1 MNSDR
6 LRIHS
11 AALGYFDAVRRAG
24 SIRAAARRLNVASSA
39 VNRQILG
46 LEAALQAPLFERLP
60 TGLQLTAAG
69 EILARHVTTVLRDAE
84 WMASE
89 LRALK
94 GLRTGHVEVITL
106 EGVCHHIVP
115 QAIARMN
122 DRYPRVTIGVAIVD
136 TGEIPAAVING
147 EAHLALAFEVRPRPE
162 LRRIAVASFRLG
174 AVVLP
179 GSPLAGFASVSI
191 NDLRDHPVIL
201 PKPNFA
207 NREQVHPVMVS
218 AGMASKGRYEAG
230 STDLMKQLVLQGLGV
245 ALMTRVGIESEILAG
260 RLVHV
265 PLRQGRG
272 FVQSELGIY
281 TRANTPLPLAAEML
295 GHHLAEV
302 LGESAAAGL
311 VEI

>member
-1 MNSDR
+1 MDIER

-11 AALGYFDAVRRAG
+11 AALGYFDAVRRYG

-39 VNRQILG
+39 VNRQILA
-46 LEAALQAPLFERLP
+46 LEAELQAPLFDRLP
-60 TGLQLTAAG
+60 AGLKLTAAG

-89 LRALK
+89 LRSLK
-94 GLRTGHVEVITL
+94 GLQTGHVELVTL
-106 EGVCHHIVP
+106 EGICHHIVP

-122 DRYPRVTIGVAIVD
+122 DRYPHVTIGVGILD
-136 TGEIPAAVING
+136 TGEIPTAIVNG
-147 EAHLALAFEVRPRPE
+147 EAHLALAFQVRSRPE
-162 LRRIAVASFRLG
+162 LRCVAVADFRLG

-179 GSPLAGFASVSI
+179 DSPLAGRASVSI
-191 NDLRDHPVIL
+191 NDLRDHPLIL

-207 NREQVHPVMVS
+207 NREQLHPVMVS
-218 AGMASKGRYEAG
+218 AGMLSKGRYEAG
-230 STDLMKQLVLQGLGV
+230 STDLMKQLVLRGLGV
-245 ALMTRVGIESEILAG
+245 ALMTRVGIESEILTG

-265 PLRQGRG
+265 PLRRGRE

-295 GHHLAEV
+295 AHHLAEV
-302 LGESAAAGL
+302 LKETAAAGL
-311 VEI
+311 VGT